1 MFFLIT
7 ELGIFVKPATR
18 TLRMKQW
25 LKNANA
31 KTVSYFSLFR
41 DIFLPLLFN
50 ISCVLNQFPLL
61 LQTIQKKNEKSLY
74 CVYFFWATS
83 IRIWIFRFNS
93 LLAFSSISPIY
104 LSFIWQLMYC
114 FIFLSTYNYTICRK
128 VNDEIGL
135 ATNRASLYFYS
146 ILEPPL
152 FPYCICLFELF

>member
-1 MFFLIT
+1 MQMQKLW
-7 ELGIFVKPATR
+7 V
-18 TLRMKQW
+18 
-25 LKNANA
+25 
-31 KTVSYFSLFR
+31 
-41 DIFLPLLFN
+41 IFLSFAIYFYPFCLIFLVYLINF
-50 ISCVLNQFPLL
+50 LYYYRQFK
-61 LQTIQKKNEKSLY
+61 KKNEKSLY

-93 LLAFSSISPIY
+93 LLAFSSISPVY